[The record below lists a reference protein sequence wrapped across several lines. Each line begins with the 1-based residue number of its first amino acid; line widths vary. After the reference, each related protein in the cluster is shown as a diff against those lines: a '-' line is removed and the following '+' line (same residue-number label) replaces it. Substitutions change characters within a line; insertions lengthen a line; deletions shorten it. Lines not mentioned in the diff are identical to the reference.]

1 MRFYCG
7 IDLHARD
14 CFLCVIDDQDKIHLK
29 SKVSNH
35 LPSILD
41 QLEAFSSRPSVVV
54 ESTLNW
60 YWLVDGLQEAGF
72 EVKLAHTLGLYMIT
86 GAKVKTD
93 RRDAF
98 TLARLLRLGA
108 IPEAYIYPKD
118 QRPIRDLLRRRKR
131 LVFLRAAVYGD
142 LRRTLLQH
150 GLFGYSRG
158 EIKGLSEAQIIHD
171 LEHPAA
177 RCSGQLQLERISLYS
192 RQIKDLEEMILATV
206 AEEPLFDLLQTI
218 PGVGKILAL
227 TIYYEV
233 GDIDRFEGPKQF
245 CSYARVVPGIAQS
258 GHTTRRGRGSKQ
270 GNGYLKWAFSQASGL
285 AVRFYPRVR
294 KFRQKHLS
302 RRRSKARKLISL
314 SIVAHKLATG
324 AFYVLKDQV
333 PFNEEWMFRS

>member
-1 MRFYCG
+1 
-7 IDLHARD
+7 
-14 CFLCVIDDQDKIHLK
+14 
-29 SKVSNH
+29 
-35 LPSILD
+35 
-41 QLEAFSSRPSVVV
+41 
-54 ESTLNW
+54 
-60 YWLVDGLQEAGF
+60 
-72 EVKLAHTLGLYMIT
+72 
-86 GAKVKTD
+86 
-93 RRDAF
+93 
-98 TLARLLRLGA
+98 
-108 IPEAYIYPKD
+108 
-118 QRPIRDLLRRRKR
+118 
-131 LVFLRAAVYGD
+131 

-294 KFRQKHLS
+294 KIRQKHLS

>member
-14 CFLCVIDDQDKIHLK
+14 CFVCVIDDQDKIHLK
-29 SKVSNH
+29 SKVPNH

-41 QLEAFSSRPSVVV
+41 RLEAFSPRPSVVV

-118 QRPIRDLLRRRKR
+118 KRPIRDLLRRRNR
-131 LVFLRAAVYGD
+131 LVFLRATVYGH

-150 GLFGYSRG
+150 GLFGYSQG
-158 EIKGLSEAQIIHD
+158 EIKALSETQIVHYF
-171 LEHPAA
+171 EHPVVQ
-177 RCSGQLQLERISLYS
+177 CSGQLQLERISLYS

-206 AEEPLFDLLQTI
+206 AEEPLFELLQTI

-258 GHTTRRGRGSKQ
+258 GHIIRRGRGCKQ
-270 GNGYLKWAFSQASGL
+270 GNGYLKWAFSQAAGL
-285 AVRFYPRVR
+285 AVRYDSAVR
-294 KFRQKHLS
+294 KFRQKHLA

-324 AFYVLKDQV
+324 AFYVLRDQV
-333 PFNEEWMFRS
+333 PFNEELMFRL

>member
-35 LPSILD
+35 LPTILD
-41 QLEAFSSRPSVVV
+41 RLEAFSSRPSVVV

-118 QRPIRDLLRRRKR
+118 KRPIRDLLRRRNH
-131 LVFLRAAVYGD
+131 LVFLRASLYGD

-158 EIKGLSEAQIIHD
+158 EIKGLSQAEIVHNFD
-171 LEHPAA
+171 HPAV

-192 RQIKDLEEMILATV
+192 RQIKDLEGMILATV
-206 AEEPLFDLLQTI
+206 AEQPLFDLLQTI

-258 GHTTRRGRGSKQ
+258 GHTIRRGRGSKQ

-285 AVRFYPRVR
+285 AVRFHPRIR